1 MLRYLSVSVILILS
15 FTACFSQIHEGFPV
29 IDKNDLPEAKFIS
42 SRVFTGPSLFG
53 YINGGAELYL
63 EYGFDVAV
71 VTVIDYKGGEYKTEV
86 FKMTGPEEAFGIFSV
101 SKYRCLGMPA
111 LSKFTCQTKYQLQ
124 ICKGPYYI
132 SIINKTG
139 ARSDSIISLDLGRR
153 LTDKITD
160 MEVDLSSYLPEI
172 DAETLKTK
180 SFLAKGRLGIVNGSP
195 EMEDFFLGVDGYTV
209 VIAKSDGK
217 LLISA
222 KFNNSESY
230 QKFLDLHKWKD
241 DLSDN
246 DGTRKKIADHHLII
260 ELPD

>member
-1 MLRYLSVSVILILS
+1 MIKFLPIFVGLFNILV
-15 FTACFSQIHEGFPV
+15 CFSQIKADFPT
-29 IDKNDLPEAKFIS
+29 IDKNDLPGAEFKS
-42 SRVFTGPSLFG
+42 SRVFTGSSLFG

-63 EYGFDVAV
+63 EYGFDVAA

-101 SKYRCLGMPA
+101 SKYRCTGMPA

-139 ARSDSIISLDLGRR
+139 TRSDSIVSLDLGKI
-153 LTDKITD
+153 LTDKIAD
-160 MEVDLSSYLPEI
+160 MEVDLTSYLPEI
-172 DAETLKTK
+172 NIETLQTK

-195 EMEDFFLGVDGYTV
+195 ELEDFFLGVSNYTA
-209 VIAKSDGK
+209 VIAKIDGK
-217 LLISA
+217 RLISA
-222 KFNNSESY
+222 KFSNRESY
-230 QKFLDLHKWKD
+230 QKFLDLHNWKD
-241 DLSDN
+241 DMSGT
-246 DGTRKKIADHHLII
+246 DGTVKKISESHLII